1 MNKKLQDLVAAQYE
15 AAGFQ
20 TLAGEIR
27 KSSGVA
33 SVRKIAMQVIKKLS
47 ALDPSGFGQGIKN
60 ICNEGERTNG

>member
-1 MNKKLQDLVAAQYE
+1 MNKKLQDVVAAQYE
-15 AAGFQ
+15 EAGFQ

-33 SVRKIAMQVIKKLS
+33 GVRKVAIQVINKLS

-60 ICNEGERTNG
+60 ISNEGERHNG